1 MDYEIERKQTYLRES
16 ILSKGYSA
24 DEFMSFLSSKKGDM
38 GLDLNNWTMD
48 ELKQIVSEFISLKME
63 MIFSD
68 PLQQLQNPKNEDK
81 KKEKKISKNQ
91 KRIVIK
97 IKIIKT
103 KMKWP
108 KKIKNIWKLNYK
120 QYLNQNSFNV

>member
-16 ILSKGYSA
+16 ILNKGYSA

-81 KKEKKISKNQ
+81 KRKKKSVKIK